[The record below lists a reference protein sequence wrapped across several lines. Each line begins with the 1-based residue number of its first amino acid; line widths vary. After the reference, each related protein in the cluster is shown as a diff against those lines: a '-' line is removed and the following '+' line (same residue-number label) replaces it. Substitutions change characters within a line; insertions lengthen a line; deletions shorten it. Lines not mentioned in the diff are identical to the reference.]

1 MTKVRLPRGR
11 VAPGVIPSA
20 SLLVLGLLYAVLAVD
35 DGLGTMA
42 DTGGGFFPFV
52 VAIVL
57 IASSATVLVRSH
69 RGTAPGA
76 PAGDDEAAGAGGGA
90 AEGDRGGGDGEDD
103 GDVHWWRIA
112 GVLVAAL
119 LVPAV
124 GGTVGMIVTLSVSLV
139 LIAKVMGVS
148 RWSSAVILGIGF
160 GAATW
165 LIFVHWLLVP
175 LPSGTL
181 GLV

>member
-1 MTKVRLPRGR
+1 MTTGTTTAHRPRRRL
-11 VAPGVIPSA
+11 APGVIPSA
-20 SLLVLGLLYAVLAVD
+20 SLLVLGLLYAALALD
-35 DGLGTMA
+35 EGLGTMA
-42 DTGGGFFPFV
+42 DTGAGFFPLV
-52 VAIVL
+52 VALVL
-57 IASSATVLVRSH
+57 IASSATVLVQSH
-69 RGTAPGA
+69 RDTAH
-76 PAGDDEAAGAGGGA
+76 GDSGGDEAEGAGGGA
-90 AEGDRGGGDGEDD
+90 GDGEDD
-103 GDVHWWRIA
+103 GDVRWWRIA

-124 GGTVGMIVTLSVSLV
+124 GGTAGMIVTLSVSLI
-139 LIAKVMGVS
+139 LIAKVMGVK